1 MVNFLSNIIFKHI
14 QGGHNL
20 SETKANWTPLPLILK
35 KGDIV
40 YSKDDPSV
48 LYEVIGTGFAVL
60 EVDAKAKAEI
70 PLKDRMVEYI
80 KQVNSNPDMSK
91 HITKL
96 YYKDENDEWKYVTDY
111 STFID
116 YMSEELQESLKCGR
130 TLTKKLEDELNCY
143 HLEITYKPEFSNQP
157 DLEKLATTHA
167 RELILSKK
175 DTQKL
180 LKIIDEIRSINNL

>member
-1 MVNFLSNIIFKHI
+1 M
-14 QGGHNL
+14 
-20 SETKANWTPLPLILK
+20 SEIKVNWTPLPMLLK

-40 YSKDDPSV
+40 YSKDNPNV
-48 LYEVIGTGFAVL
+48 FYEVLGTSYSVV
-60 EVDAKAKAEI
+60 EVDSKAKVESC
-70 PLKDRMVEYI
+70 LKDRMIEYI
-80 KQVNSNPDMSK
+80 KQVNSNSDISK

-116 YMSEELQESLKCGR
+116 YMSEDLQESLKYGR

-143 HLEITYKPEFSNQP
+143 HCEKIYKPENSKQP
-157 DLEKLATTHA
+157 HLEKLATTHE
-167 RELILSKK
+167 RELILSNR

-180 LKIIDEIRSINNL
+180 LKVIEELRKINIL

>member
-1 MVNFLSNIIFKHI
+1 MLNEIKIS
-14 QGGHNL
+14 
-20 SETKANWTPLPLILK
+20 WTPLPVLFK

-40 YSKDDPSV
+40 FSNVNPSGYCEI
-48 LYEVIGTGFAVL
+48 LGTGFSVSGF
-60 EVDAKAKAEI
+60 DSEI
-70 PLKDRMVEYI
+70 NTENCLKDKMIEYI

-116 YMSEELQESLKCGR
+116 YMSEDLQESLKSGR
-130 TLTKKLEDELNCY
+130 TLTEKLEEELNCY
-143 HLEITYKPEFSNQP
+143 HYEMVYKPEIKQP
-157 DLEKLATTHA
+157 SLERLVKISKP
-167 RELILSKK
+167 EVILSNK

-180 LKIIDEIRSINNL
+180 LKIIDDLKSINIL